1 MSVMMIEVT
10 KVLVLLLCPP
20 PDRMKIRMWYFV
32 IGTVVL
38 DTWYCG
44 GWYLVLGTVVVV
56 IVMTKLPV
64 LLLCPPPDQSQCHR
78 G

>member
-1 MSVMMIEVT
+1 MSVVMIVVT
-10 KVLVLLLCPP
+10 KVLCPP
-20 PDRMKIRMWYFV
+20 PDRMKIMIRMWYFV

-44 GWYLVLGTVVVV
+44 GWYLVLGTVAVV
-56 IVMTKLPV
+56 IVMTKLPA
-64 LLLCPPPDQSQCHR
+64 LLLCPPPDQCQCHR